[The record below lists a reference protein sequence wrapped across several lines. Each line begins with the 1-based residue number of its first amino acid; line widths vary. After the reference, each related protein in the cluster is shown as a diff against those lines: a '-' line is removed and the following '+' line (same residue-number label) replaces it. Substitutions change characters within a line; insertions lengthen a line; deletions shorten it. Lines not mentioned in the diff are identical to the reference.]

1 MRKCKAGFLSALLV
15 ILLPALLLA
24 QDQQNTPPPS
34 EAAPNATAPG
44 PQGRQ
49 RGAEPPCFKQA
60 GVSDA
65 TWQQIRDIHKTTH
78 QQMVS
83 ICENSSLSAQQKRDQ
98 IKQAFE
104 QTEQQVH
111 GLLTPQQQD
120 AVKQCRQER
129 RGDRKGM
136 GGGMRG
142 MRRGGGGDPCARI
155 MRQQNKGQGAPPESS
170 EPQQ

>member
-1 MRKCKAGFLSALLV
+1 MRKCKGSWVAVLIV
-15 ILLPALLLA
+15 ILLTPAMLLA
-24 QDQQNTPPPS
+24 QEQSAPPS
-34 EAAPNATAPG
+34 EAPAPG
-44 PQGRQ
+44 AQAGR
-49 RGAEPPCFKQA
+49 RGGEPPCFKQA
-60 GVSDA
+60 GVSDE
-65 TWQQIRDIHKTTH
+65 TWHKIMDIHKTTH
-78 QQMVS
+78 QQVVS

-98 IKQAFE
+98 VRQAFQ

-142 MRRGGGGDPCARI
+142 MHRGGGDPCARI
-155 MRQQNKGQGAPPESS
+155 LRQQNKGQGGPPEGS